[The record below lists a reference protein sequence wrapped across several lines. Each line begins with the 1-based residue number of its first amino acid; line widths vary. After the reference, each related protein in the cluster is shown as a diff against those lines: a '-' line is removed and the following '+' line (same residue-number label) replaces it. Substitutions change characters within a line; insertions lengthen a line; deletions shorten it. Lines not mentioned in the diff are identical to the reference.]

1 MNPEASPANQNRFI
15 GKQNIHT
22 KIGWLM
28 RTASDIADWW
38 DRQHSISKQALDDF
52 VDENPGVFGIVIA
65 TAVATAMDVGKGTV
79 DVLRLGEGVAEGTA
93 GGITQDVLRTLSIVG
108 TVGKG
113 AKIIK
118 EVVSRSRMMKLIVD
132 PGGGRCAYIS
142 STQALRQTG
151 QKAFASV
158 EDLAKELGMSLDEM
172 GGSNAGQI
180 RAFMLKV
187 KAAIGPSLKFK
198 NWGDIERSVPRDGSV
213 VSFGVNFA
221 KGGAH
226 RLYAFRD
233 ALGRVRIMDRGGSA
247 GKLPEV
253 LDSLEA
259 LAKKYGR
266 GAVSSFN
273 DGFAIKDLFLK
284 FVGPK
289 GAATLAMEVLGTT
302 AFDPDAVTEAFES
315 YKQTKQRLVAPT
327 TTIVGGYPV
336 EVSVSDP
343 NRSSLSAI
351 AKAQYGD
358 FNLWPLI
365 FDLNKEK
372 IGTNPNRIK
381 PGLKLLLLP
390 LDRYT
395 AAELAD
401 ARRRAPS
408 WRNYPL

>member
-1 MNPEASPANQNRFI
+1 
-15 GKQNIHT
+15 
-22 KIGWLM
+22 M

-38 DRQHSISKQALDDF
+38 DKQHSISKKALDDF
-52 VDENPGVFGIVIA
+52 VDENPGVFGVVIA

-93 GGITQDVLRTLSIVG
+93 GGITQDVLRALSIAG

-118 EVVSRSRMMKLIVD
+118 EVVSKSRMMKLIVD
-132 PGGGRCAYIS
+132 PGGGRCAYVS
-142 STQALRQTG
+142 ATQALRQTG

-158 EDLAKELGMSLDEM
+158 DDLAKELGMSLDEM
-172 GGSNAGQI
+172 GGANAAQI
-180 RAFMLKV
+180 RAFMLKA
-187 KAAIGPSLKFK
+187 KAAIGPGLKFRS
-198 NWGDIERSVPRDGSV
+198 WSEIEKVVPHDGSV

-221 KGGAH
+221 NGGGH

-233 ALGRVRIMDRGGSA
+233 ALGRVKIMDRGGLA
-247 GKLPEV
+247 GRLPEV

-259 LAKKYGR
+259 VAKKYGR
-266 GAVSSFN
+266 GTVKSFN
-273 DGFAIKDLFLK
+273 EGFTIKDLFLK

-289 GAATLAMEVLGTT
+289 GTATLAMEVLGTT
-302 AFDPDAVTEAFES
+302 AFDSEVVADVFES
-315 YKQTKQRLVAPT
+315 YKQTKQTMVAPA
-327 TTIVGGYPV
+327 TTIVGGYTV
-336 EVSVSDP
+336 EVAASDP
-343 NRSSLSAI
+343 NRSSLSGI

-365 FDLNKEK
+365 FDLNKHK
-372 IGTNPNRIK
+372 IGSNPNRIT
-381 PGLKLLLLP
+381 PGMKLLLLP
-390 LDRYT
+390 LQRYT
-395 AAELAD
+395 AGELAD